1 MRFRGLCSFI
11 AIACLAGAAR
21 ADVKLPKLFGDHLVL
36 QQKSDAAIW
45 GWADPGEEVTIML
58 GDSKAT
64 AKAGSDGKW
73 KTAIRTPAAGGPFE
87 IIVKGKNTVTIK
99 DAYAGEVWICSGQS
113 NMEWPVSAANNA
125 KEEAANAK
133 YPQIRMLNVK
143 HVTAE
148 KPVDDVEGSW
158 AVCSPES
165 VNPFSAVG
173 YFFARE
179 LNRQLNVPVG
189 MIHTS
194 WGGTICEAWTSKEAL
209 TANPAFQ
216 AILERAHTFQPNNP
230 NQASVLFNAMVN
242 PLLPYG
248 IRGAIWYQGES
259 NASRA
264 VQYQQLFPAMIKDW
278 RQRFG
283 QGDFP
288 FYFVQL
294 APFRYGGNKETL
306 AELWDA
312 QLMTLKSVPHTGM
325 AVTTDITDIRD
336 IHPRN
341 KQEVG
346 RRLALWALAQDYG
359 KEGAEVSGPIY
370 DSMKVEGNKIR
381 IKFKHTTGG
390 LVAKDGNPLTD
401 FTIAGEDRKFY
412 PAIAVIEGDTIKVS
426 CDPDVVL
433 KPVAVRFAWHDTAE
447 PNLFNKAGLPASPFR
462 TDDLPLTTR
471 DNK

>member
-1 MRFRGLCSFI
+1 MRLRWLC
-11 AIACLAGAAR
+11 ATMALACLAGAAR

-45 GWADPGEEVTIML
+45 GWAEPGEEVTITL
-58 GDSKAT
+58 GDAKAT
-64 AKAGSDGKW
+64 AKAGGDGRW
-73 KTAIRTPAAGGPFE
+73 KTAIRTPAAGGPFD
-87 IIVKGKNTVTIK
+87 ITVKGKNTITIK

-113 NMEWPVSAANNA
+113 NMEWPVSASINA
-125 KEEAANAK
+125 KDEAANAN
-133 YPQIRMLNVK
+133 YPAIRMINVK
-143 HVTAE
+143 HNPAE
-148 KPVDDVEGSW
+148 KPVDDVDGAW
-158 AVCSPES
+158 TVCTPQT

-179 LNRQLNVPVG
+179 LNKQLNVPVG

-209 TANPAFQ
+209 NANPAFKP
-216 AILERAHTFQPNNP
+216 ILDRSATFQQGNP
-230 NQASVLFNAMVN
+230 NQASVLFNGMVN
-242 PLLPYG
+242 PLLPYA

-259 NASRA
+259 NAGRA

-294 APFRYGGNKETL
+294 APFRYGGNNEML

-312 QLMTLKSVPHTGM
+312 QVKTLATTPNTGM
-325 AVTTDITDIRD
+325 AVTTDITDIKD
-336 IHPRN
+336 IHPKN

-346 RRLALWALAQDYG
+346 RRLALWALAKDYG
-359 KEGAEVSGPIY
+359 KSPEAYSGPVY
-370 DSMKVEGNKIR
+370 DSMTVAGNKIR
-381 IKFKHTTGG
+381 IKFKYATGG
-390 LVAKDGNPLTD
+390 LVAKDGKALNN
-401 FTIAGEDRKFY
+401 FTIAGEDRQFY
-412 PAIAVIEGDTIKVS
+412 PATAVIDGETIKVS
-426 CDPDVVL
+426 CDPDVVA
-433 KPVAVRFAWHDTAE
+433 KPVAVRFGWHDVAE

-462 TDDLPLTTR
+462 TDDFPLTTR